1 MLLVI
6 TFRRMRAAVVQMTS
20 TADLDRN
27 LERSAHW
34 IERARS
40 EGAELV
46 ALPENFAFMRDE
58 DAGPSEIAQGLEGPV
73 VQFLR
78 DQARRHS
85 LILAGG
91 TFPERIAGDPRP
103 HNTSV
108 LIDSDGE
115 LRAVY
120 RKIHLFE
127 IDLPE
132 VSFRESKGISPGRDV
147 VVAELPSGGIGPIGM
162 SVCYDLRFP
171 ELYRQHAE
179 RGATVL
185 LVPSAFTVPTGRAHW
200 ELLLRAR
207 AVENQA
213 FVVAAAQFGAHSPR
227 RSSYGHSM
235 IVDPWGRVL
244 CEVPDREGIG
254 LADLD
259 RGELDRI
266 RARLPALDHRVL

>member
-1 MLLVI
+1 
-6 TFRRMRAAVVQMTS
+6 MRAAVVQMTS
-20 TADLDRN
+20 TADLDQN

-34 IERARS
+34 IDRARS
-40 EGAELV
+40 EGAEFV
-46 ALPENFAFMRDE
+46 ALPENFAFMREE

-78 DQARRHS
+78 EQARQHG

-91 TFPERIAGDPRP
+91 TFPEKIEGDPRS

-108 LIDSDGE
+108 LIDPDGE

-127 IDLPE
+127 IGLPE
-132 VSFRESKGISPGRDV
+132 VSFRESKAVAPGSEV
-147 VVAELPSGGIGPIGM
+147 VVAELGSGGIGPIGL

-171 ELYRQHAE
+171 ELYRQHA
-179 RGATVL
+179 RHGATVL
-185 LVPSAFTVPTGRAHW
+185 LVPAAFTVPTGRAHW

-213 FVVAAAQFGAHSPR
+213 YVIAAAQFGAHSAH

-235 IVDPWGRVL
+235 IIDPWGRVR
-244 CEVPDREGIG
+244 CEVPDGEGIG
-254 LADLD
+254 LAELD
-259 RGELDRI
+259 RAELDRI
-266 RARLPALDHRVL
+266 RAQLPALDHRVL